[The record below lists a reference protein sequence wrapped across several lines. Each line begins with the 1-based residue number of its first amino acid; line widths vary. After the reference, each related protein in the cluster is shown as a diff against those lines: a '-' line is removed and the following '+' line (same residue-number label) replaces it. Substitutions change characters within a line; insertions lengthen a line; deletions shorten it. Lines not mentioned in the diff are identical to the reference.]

1 MIPNLRLEASGLSH
15 EGLVRVANEDSML
28 QRDDLG
34 LWVVADGMGGHEGG
48 RFASTTVVAALSA
61 LDPATTGDAMLD
73 AASRAVHSA
82 NQTIFEAG
90 SAGHRMGTTV
100 AALVVHEE
108 QFTCFWAGDSR
119 VYLLRDSRLFRLT
132 RDHTQV
138 QDMVEAGLL
147 SPEEAATHPMS
158 HVLSRAVGVEADLQ
172 LEAVRDVVRPRDVFL
187 LCSDGLYGVV
197 SDAEIA
203 DHLARYDPASA
214 CRLLVD
220 QVLARGA
227 PDNVTVIAVVC
238 QEATALAFTP
248 A

>member
-1 MIPNLRLEASGLSH
+1 MTPNLRLEASGLTH

-48 RFASTTVVAALSA
+48 RFASSTVVSA
-61 LDPATTGDAMLD
+61 LASLDAAMAGEPMLE

-82 NQTIFEAG
+82 NRTIFNAG
-90 SAGHRMGTTV
+90 SAGHRMGSTV
-100 AALVVHEE
+100 AVLVVHEDL
-108 QFTCFWAGDSR
+108 FTCFWAGDSR
-119 VYLLRDSRLFRLT
+119 VYLLRDGRLFRLT

-147 SPEEAATHPMS
+147 SPEEAASHPMS
-158 HVLSRAVGVEADLQ
+158 HVLSRAVGVEEDLQ
-172 LEAVRDVVRPRDVFL
+172 LEAVRDVVRPRDIFL

-197 SDAEIA
+197 SDAEIT
-203 DHLARYDPASA
+203 DHLLRHDPASA

-220 QVLARGA
+220 LVLARGA
-227 PDNVTVIAVVC
+227 PDNVTVIAVAC
-238 QEATALAFTP
+238 LEATALAFTP